1 MAGRGI
7 TIQDN
12 FLNQARKEGVPVTLH
27 LVNGFQ
33 LKGLVKSF
41 DNFTIVLDSMGKQ
54 QMVYKHAISTITPAR
69 TVSLMGEDVENAEGE
84 GETAAAP
91 ETEPETE
98 PEKAEPAPEKK
109 PAKKTKKVITV

>member
-91 ETEPETE
+91 ETEPE
-98 PEKAEPAPEKK
+98 KAEPAPEKK